1 MNNHGIICK
10 NNTMIIFIVFL
21 IIVSL
26 IFLNKKVIINID
38 LSTIN
43 FEYNF
48 CINIKYF
55 FDVVT
60 LYKEDILKYINK
72 LRKREKKEKQN
83 YKWIFKYINVDR
95 INFDTKIGLGDTFVT
110 SLSIPVVSTFFAIIL
125 ERYFSKSSKR
135 FDVKPVYNEFLFCL
149 KGTVYLSL
157 KLKDVIYIIFKV
169 LSKQKNKIK

>member
-38 LSTIN
+38 LSIIN

-60 LYKEDILKYINK
+60 LYKEDILKYRNK
-72 LRKREKKEKQN
+72 IKKNNIDKKN
-83 YKWIFKYINVDR
+83 DYNWLFKYSNVDK
-95 INFDTKIGLGDTFVT
+95 INFETRIGLGDTFVT

-125 ERYFSKSSKR
+125 ERYFSKRSKR

-169 LSKQKNKIK
+169 LRKQKNKIK